1 MILVDT
7 TVWVSHLRAGDEALA
22 RRLDVGVV
30 LVHPFVIVE
39 LAVGN
44 LRQREIVLDALSD
57 LPRADTA
64 TEAEVLRFIDRHAL
78 FGRRIGYVNVH
89 LLAAAQLTAGANS
102 GRRTSGCTALPFNC
116 SIRLGVYGCGSSK
129 LNGAWITSTNRNQLG
144 MSVQAVLTPAQPD
157 QGCPVIHTGD
167 ARAFVYLPSLL
178 TRF

>member
-7 TVWVSHLRAGDEALA
+7 TVWVSHLRAGDETPA

-44 LRQREIVLDALSD
+44 LRQREIVLDGLSD

-78 FGRRIGYVNVH
+78 FGHRIAYVNVH
-89 LLAAAQLTAGANS
+89 LLAAAQLTVGAKLWTKDERLH
-102 GRRTSGCTALPFNC
+102 GVAVQLFN
-116 SIRLGVYGCGSSK
+116 
-129 LNGAWITSTNRNQLG
+129 
-144 MSVQAVLTPAQPD
+144 
-157 QGCPVIHTGD
+157 
-167 ARAFVYLPSLL
+167 
-178 TRF
+178 